1 MADNQN
7 IGYIW
12 LYTLVVLFALGII
25 ELLILPALEAK
36 LIPPMIASMN
46 TTTPGDVAAFTGQVA
61 SVITFMDYT
70 MYTIMFVVFVYA
82 IISIFKKE
90 ETYYQ

>member
-7 IGYIW
+7 IGFVW
-12 LYTLVVLFALGII
+12 LYCLVVIFVLGII
-25 ELLILPALEAK
+25 QLLILPALEAK
-36 LIPPMIASMN
+36 LIPPMIATMD

-61 SVITFMDYT
+61 QVITFMDYT
-70 MYTIMFVVFVYA
+70 MYVIMFVVFVYGV
-82 IISIFKKE
+82 ISIFKRE